1 MVLNIALL
9 IFGFVILIKGADF
22 FIDGASALG
31 VRLGVPQIIIGLTV
45 IAFGTSL
52 PELFVN
58 INSSIQ
64 QNNDLV
70 LGNIIG
76 SNIFNILIILGLSA
90 IISPISAQKNT
101 SNTEIPYVIISA
113 FILFILASDEFFGES
128 YNSLSR
134 GDGIILIIFMLYF
147 LGYIYRLSK
156 NDKSIHDRADDLP
169 VKKIILFIGVGFL
182 GLILGSQWIV
192 DSAVYIATALGISQK
207 IIAITI
213 ISVGTSLPELVTSVV
228 AATKKKSDIA
238 LGNIVGSNI
247 FNIFF
252 VLGVSAIIHPIQ
264 TNPASYQIDYIFLLI
279 SSVLLLITMFTHKK
293 NLITKSEGIVLVFG
307 YFIYMYLTLK
317 G

>member
-1 MVLNIALL
+1 MLLNVALL
-9 IFGFVILIKGADF
+9 IFGFAILIKGADF

-31 VRLGVPQIIIGLTV
+31 VRLGIPQIIIGLTV

-70 LGNIIG
+70 IGNILG
-76 SNIFNILIILGLSA
+76 SNIFNILIIVGLSA
-90 IISPISAQKNT
+90 LISPITAQKST
-101 SNTEIPYVIISA
+101 SNTEIPYVIVSA
-113 FILFILASDEFFGES
+113 FILYVLASDELFGES
-128 YNSLSR
+128 YNSVSR
-134 GDGIILIIFMLYF
+134 GDGIVLIVFMLYF
-147 LGYIYRLSK
+147 LNYIYRLSK
-156 NDKSIHDRADDLP
+156 NDKSINDRVDQMP
-169 VKKIILFIGVGFL
+169 IKKIILFIVLGFI

-192 DSAVYIATALGISQK
+192 DSAVYIATDLGISQK

-228 AATKKKSDIA
+228 AAAKNKSDIA

-252 VLGVSAIIHPIQ
+252 VLGISAIIHPIQ
-264 TNPASYQIDYIFLLI
+264 TSGNSYQIDYVFLLV

-293 NLITKSEGIVLVFG
+293 NIITKFEGAFMILTYVF
-307 YFIYMYLTLK
+307 YMYLTLN